1 MGTKRRDYLWYG
13 FAALVNK
20 ALHKTDLLLDLE
32 RLAAMAD
39 RLTGAQPGLL
49 VAVGDAT
56 PAEFPADTLLT
67 EIVPAGKGLL
77 ADHRFY
83 FAQQLEGM
91 TLSGLASRSGVLR
104 PMTDRDCPVDLTKKE
119 MLTLRRQSCGKCL
132 PACPKQCIE
141 GGEGLVAVIDS
152 FECSRCGECL
162 TVCEQQA
169 IKCTSGRLPSC
180 PPPLFP

>member
-32 RLAAMAD
+32 PLAAMAD

-56 PAEFPADTLLT
+56 PTEFPADTLLT
-67 EIVPAGKGLL
+67 EIIPAGKGLL

-83 FAQQLEGM
+83 SAQQLEGM

-104 PMTDRDCPVDLTKKE
+104 PMTDRDCPVDLAKKE
-119 MLTLRRQSCGKCL
+119 MLTLHRQSCGKCL
-132 PACPKQCIE
+132 PACPRPPRWRLRQ
-141 GGEGLVAVIDS
+141 
-152 FECSRCGECL
+152 
-162 TVCEQQA
+162 
-169 IKCTSGRLPSC
+169 LPSTN
-180 PPPLFP
+180 PNMLR